1 MAYNDAI
8 MNSADKQKIA
18 ALGEQWQ
25 AAQKTGNQGGMN
37 EAHEQAELIRKK
49 YGYSGGGD
57 GSGFKIVGN
66 STVLPEAKDQSE
78 SINKIYDAQQ
88 KAKTDALKAAY
99 DQNMADYD
107 AQAAKIPQTYNE
119 ARRQVSTQ
127 ADISRANLNEQMA
140 GSGIN
145 VGAGSQLAL
154 SQQNSRNAAMGKVSS
169 AEADALSDLEAQR
182 QKVKT
187 AYQNAVAQAISE
199 NDAARAKALYAE
211 AQRVDNSIVNTAVK
225 QLSVDTTLAENERS
239 RLEQQA
245 ATLAKYGD
253 FSGYAALGYSQDQI
267 DAMQKVWGAQN
278 PKLYYERTGAYPASY
293 TASNRRTGGGGGG
306 SDDDTITPTRD
317 TATPD
322 GSSPPTT
329 TLTGAMAGAVP
340 GAATGGAQFLTR
352 SLAWDQDE
360 GTFVWNG
367 KTYSKVSDLVNA
379 WNNASLSD
387 ADEAVLRQK
396 FKAHTGVD
404 LSKYGY

>member
-1 MAYNDAI
+1 MAYNDAN
-8 MNSADKQKIA
+8 MNNADKQKIA

-25 AAQKTGNQGGMN
+25 AAQKAGNQGGMN

-49 YGYSGGGD
+49 YGYSGGAD

-127 ADISRANLNEQMA
+127 ADISRANLNEQLA

-154 SQQNSRNAAMGKVSS
+154 SQQNSRNAAMGKVST

-199 NDAARAKALYAE
+199 NDAARAKALYTE

-225 QLSVDTTLAENERS
+225 QLSVDTTLTENDRS

-278 PKLYYERTGAYPASY
+278 PKLYYERTGNYPASY
-293 TASNRRTGGGGGG
+293 TAAQSSRSRSRSGGGGGG
-306 SDDDTITPTRD
+306 SDDDPITPSGAKIKAKSAADYHESSSITNANGSGWVMVRGYGRV
-317 TATPD
+317 TP
-322 GSSPPTT
+322 SE
-329 TLTGAMAGAVP
+329 LEA
-340 GAATGGAQFLTR
+340 
-352 SLAWDQDE
+352 
-360 GTFVWNG
+360 
-367 KTYSKVSDLVNA
+367 LVNSGKVKEVD
-379 WNNASLSD
+379 NGNGTYTYRNAN
-387 ADEAVLRQK
+387 
-396 FKAHTGVD
+396 
-404 LSKYGY
+404 

>member
-8 MNSADKQKIA
+8 MNNADKQKIA

-25 AAQKTGNQGGMN
+25 AAQKAGNQGGMN

-66 STVLPEAKDQSE
+66 NTVLPEAKDQSE

-154 SQQNSRNAAMGKVSS
+154 SQQNSRNAAMGKVST

-182 QKVKT
+182 QKVKA

-199 NDAARAKALYAE
+199 NDAERAKALYTE

-253 FSGYAALGYSQDQI
+253 FSGYAALGYTQDQI
-267 DAMQKVWGAQN
+267 DAMQKVWGAKN
-278 PKLYYERTGAYPASY
+278 PKLYYERTGRYPASY
-293 TASNRRTGGGGGG
+293 TASKRKNGGGGGG
-306 SDDDTITPTRD
+306 DDAIPPARD
-317 TATPD
+317 PKTKTNAQ
-322 GSSPPTT
+322 
-329 TLTGAMAGAVP
+329 
-340 GAATGGAQFLTR
+340 AAYELTGGAADTSYLNSYTT
-352 SLAWDQDE
+352 LAKYQNQWADLE
-360 GTFVWNG
+360 MYANG
-367 KTYSKVSDLVNA
+367 GSSKAQLRKIINDWEKSGKISSTA
-379 WNNASLSD
+379 
-387 ADEAVLRQK
+387 ADEMYYSYNL
-396 FKAHTGVD
+396 G
-404 LSKYGY
+404 

>member
-18 ALGEQWQ
+18 ALGEQWV
-25 AAQKTGNQGGMN
+25 AAQKAGNQGGMN
-37 EAHEQAELIRKK
+37 EAHEQAEMIRKK

-66 STVLPEAKDQSE
+66 NTVLPAAKDQSE

-107 AQAAKIPQTYNE
+107 AQAAKIPQAYNE

-169 AEADALSDLEAQR
+169 AEADAMSALEAQR

-225 QLSVDTTLAENERS
+225 QLSVDTTLAENDRS

-253 FSGYAALGYSQDQI
+253 FSGYAELGYSQDQI

-278 PKLYYERTGAYPASY
+278 PKLYYERTGTYPASY
-293 TASNRRTGGGGGG
+293 TASSRRTGGGGGG
-306 SDDDTITPTRD
+306 GGGDDTIPPVRDPKTKEKGPADYHNNSSITNANGSGWVMVRGYGRVTPSELE
-317 TATPD
+317 A
-322 GSSPPTT
+322 
-329 TLTGAMAGAVP
+329 
-340 GAATGGAQFLTR
+340 
-352 SLAWDQDE
+352 
-360 GTFVWNG
+360 
-367 KTYSKVSDLVNA
+367 LVNSGKVKEVD
-379 WNNASLSD
+379 NGNGTYTYRNAN
-387 ADEAVLRQK
+387 
-396 FKAHTGVD
+396 
-404 LSKYGY
+404 

>member
-8 MNSADKQKIA
+8 MNNADKQKIA

-25 AAQKTGNQGGMN
+25 AAQKAGNQGGMN

-66 STVLPEAKDQSE
+66 NTVLPEAKDQSE

-88 KAKTDALKAAY
+88 KAKIDALKAAY

-127 ADISRANLNEQMA
+127 ADISRANLNEQLA

-145 VGAGSQLAL
+145 TGAGSQLAL
-154 SQQNSRNAAMGKVSS
+154 SQQNSRNAAMGKVST

-199 NDAARAKALYAE
+199 NDAARAKALYTE

-225 QLSVDTTLAENERS
+225 QLSVDTTLTENERS

-306 SDDDTITPTRD
+306 DDTITPVRD
-317 TATPD
+317 KTDSGRITHNDIDFTNA
-322 GSSPPTT
+322 S
-329 TLTGAMAGAVP
+329 AVAD
-340 GAATGGAQFLTR
+340 AATVYERVKEMISQGVPVSEVNQYIQSA
-352 SLAWDQDE
+352 SD
-360 GTFVWNG
+360 NG
-367 KTYSKVSDLVNA
+367 LISDD
-379 WNNASLSD
+379 S
-387 ADEAVLRQK
+387 RRRM
-396 FKAHTGVD
+396 
-404 LSKYGY
+404 KYMNSSR

>member
-8 MNSADKQKIA
+8 MNNADKQKIA

-25 AAQKTGNQGGMN
+25 AAQKAGTQGGMN

-66 STVLPEAKDQSE
+66 NTVLPEAKDQSE
-78 SINKIYDAQQ
+78 NINKIYDAQQ

-154 SQQNSRNAAMGKVSS
+154 SQQNSRNAAMGKVST

-182 QKVKT
+182 QKVKA

-199 NDAARAKALYAE
+199 NDAARAKALYTE

-245 ATLAKYGD
+245 ATLAKFGD

-278 PKLYYERTGAYPASY
+278 PKLYYERTGKYPASY
-293 TASNRRTGGGGGG
+293 TASNSRTGGGGGG
-306 SDDDTITPTRD
+306 GGGGDETIPPVKNPTRND
-317 TATPD
+317 ANDLSSIHENSHITNVNGSGWTLVRGYGRVTP
-322 GSSPPTT
+322 SE
-329 TLTGAMAGAVP
+329 LEA
-340 GAATGGAQFLTR
+340 
-352 SLAWDQDE
+352 
-360 GTFVWNG
+360 
-367 KTYSKVSDLVNA
+367 LVNA
-379 WNNASLSD
+379 GKVK
-387 ADEAVLRQK
+387 E
-396 FKAHTGVD
+396 VD
-404 LSKYGY
+404 NGDGTYTYRTVGYGKVS

>member
-8 MNSADKQKIA
+8 MNNADKQKIA

-25 AAQKTGNQGGMN
+25 AAQKAGNQGGMN
-37 EAHEQAELIRKK
+37 EAHEQAEMIRKK

-66 STVLPEAKDQSE
+66 NTVLPEAKDQSE

-154 SQQNSRNAAMGKVSS
+154 SQQNSRNAAMGKVST

-182 QKVKT
+182 QKVKA

-199 NDAARAKALYAE
+199 NDAARAKALYTE

-278 PKLYYERTGAYPASY
+278 PKLYYERTGRYPASY
-293 TASNRRTGGGGGG
+293 TASNRRTGGGGSGG
-306 SDDDTITPTRD
+306 GGDDAITPVRD
-317 TATPD
+317 KTNAQ
-322 GSSPPTT
+322 
-329 TLTGAMAGAVP
+329 
-340 GAATGGAQFLTR
+340 AAYELTGGAADTSYLNSYTT
-352 SLAWDQDE
+352 LAKYQNQWADLDMYA
-360 GTFVWNG
+360 NG
-367 KTYSKVSDLVNA
+367 GSSKAQLRKIINDWEKSGKISSTA
-379 WNNASLSD
+379 
-387 ADEAVLRQK
+387 ADEMYYSYNL
-396 FKAHTGVD
+396 G
-404 LSKYGY
+404 

>member
-8 MNSADKQKIA
+8 MNNADKQKIA

-25 AAQKTGNQGGMN
+25 AAQKAGNQGGMN

-66 STVLPEAKDQSE
+66 NTVLPEAKDQSE
-78 SINKIYDAQQ
+78 NINKIYDAQQ

-127 ADISRANLNEQMA
+127 ADNSRANLNEQMA

-154 SQQNSRNAAMGKVSS
+154 SQQNSRNAAMGKVST

-182 QKVKT
+182 QKVKA

-199 NDAARAKALYAE
+199 NDAARAKALYTE
-211 AQRVDNSIVNTAVK
+211 AQRVDNSIVSTAVK

-278 PKLYYERTGAYPASY
+278 PKLYYERTGKYPASY
-293 TASNRRTGGGGGG
+293 TASNRRSGGGGGG
-306 SDDDTITPTRD
+306 GGGGGDDTITPVRNKTDSGRITHND
-317 TATPD
+317 IDFTNA
-322 GSSPPTT
+322 S
-329 TLTGAMAGAVP
+329 AVAD
-340 GAATGGAQFLTR
+340 AAT
-352 SLAWDQDE
+352 
-360 GTFVWNG
+360 
-367 KTYSKVSDLVNA
+367 VSDRVKEMISQGVPVSEVNQYIQSA
-379 WNNASLSD
+379 SDNGLISDDSRRRLKYMNNS
-387 ADEAVLRQK
+387 R
-396 FKAHTGVD
+396 
-404 LSKYGY
+404 

>member
-1 MAYNDAI
+1 MAYNDAG
-8 MNSADKQKIA
+8 MNNADKQKIA

-25 AAQKTGNQGGMN
+25 AAQKAGNQGGMN

-66 STVLPEAKDQSE
+66 NTVLPEAKDQSE
-78 SINKIYDAQQ
+78 NINKIYDAQQ

-154 SQQNSRNAAMGKVSS
+154 SQQNSRNAAMGKVST

-182 QKVKT
+182 QKVKA

-199 NDAARAKALYAE
+199 NDAERAKALYTE

-278 PKLYYERTGAYPASY
+278 PKLYYERTGRYPASY
-293 TASNRRTGGGGGG
+293 TASNSRTGGGGGSRG
-306 SDDDTITPTRD
+306 GGDDTITPVRNRTDSGRITHND
-317 TATPD
+317 IDFTNA
-322 GSSPPTT
+322 S
-329 TLTGAMAGAVP
+329 AVAD
-340 GAATGGAQFLTR
+340 AAT
-352 SLAWDQDE
+352 
-360 GTFVWNG
+360 
-367 KTYSKVSDLVNA
+367 VSDRVKEMISQGVPVSEVNQYIQSA
-379 WNNASLSD
+379 SDNGLISDDSRRRLKYMNNS
-387 ADEAVLRQK
+387 R
-396 FKAHTGVD
+396 
-404 LSKYGY
+404 

>member
-8 MNSADKQKIA
+8 MNNADKQKIA

-25 AAQKTGNQGGMN
+25 AAQKAGNQGGMN

-66 STVLPEAKDQSE
+66 NTVLPEAKDQSE

-154 SQQNSRNAAMGKVSS
+154 SQQNSRNAAMGKVST

-182 QKVKT
+182 QKVKA

-199 NDAARAKALYAE
+199 NDAARAKALYTE

-253 FSGYAALGYSQDQI
+253 FSGYAALGYTQDQI

-278 PKLYYERTGAYPASY
+278 PKLYYERTGTYPASY
-293 TASNRRTGGGGGG
+293 TASNSRTRGGGGGG
-306 SDDDTITPTRD
+306 GGGGGDDTITPVRD
-317 TATPD
+317 KTDSGRITHNDIDFTNA
-322 GSSPPTT
+322 S
-329 TLTGAMAGAVP
+329 AVAD
-340 GAATGGAQFLTR
+340 AAT
-352 SLAWDQDE
+352 
-360 GTFVWNG
+360 
-367 KTYSKVSDLVNA
+367 VSDRVKEMISQGVPVSEVNQYIQSA
-379 WNNASLSD
+379 SDNGLISDDSRRRLKYMNNS
-387 ADEAVLRQK
+387 R
-396 FKAHTGVD
+396 
-404 LSKYGY
+404 

>member
-25 AAQKTGNQGGMN
+25 AAQKAGNQGGMN

-57 GSGFKIVGN
+57 GSGYKIVGN
-66 STVLPEAKDQSE
+66 NTVLPEAKDQSE
-78 SINKIYDAQQ
+78 NINKIYDAQQ

-154 SQQNSRNAAMGKVSS
+154 SQQNSRNAAMGKVST

-182 QKVKT
+182 QKVKA

-199 NDAARAKALYAE
+199 NDAARAKALYTE

-278 PKLYYERTGAYPASY
+278 PKLYYERTGTYPASY
-293 TASNRRTGGGGGG
+293 TASNRRTGGGGSGG
-306 SDDDTITPTRD
+306 GGGDDTITPVRNRTDSGRITHND
-317 TATPD
+317 IDFTNA
-322 GSSPPTT
+322 S
-329 TLTGAMAGAVP
+329 AVAD
-340 GAATGGAQFLTR
+340 AAT
-352 SLAWDQDE
+352 
-360 GTFVWNG
+360 
-367 KTYSKVSDLVNA
+367 VSDRVKEMISQGVPVSEVNQYIQSA
-379 WNNASLSD
+379 SDNGLISDDSRRRLKYMNNS
-387 ADEAVLRQK
+387 R
-396 FKAHTGVD
+396 
-404 LSKYGY
+404 

>member
-8 MNSADKQKIA
+8 MNSADKQKIV

-25 AAQKTGNQGGMN
+25 AAQKAGNQGGMN

-78 SINKIYDAQQ
+78 NINKIYDAQQ
-88 KAKTDALKAAY
+88 KVKTDALKAAY

-145 VGAGSQLAL
+145 TGAGSQLAL

-169 AEADALSDLEAQR
+169 AEADALSALEAQR
-182 QKVKT
+182 AKVKT

-199 NDAARAKALYAE
+199 NDAARAKALYTE

-225 QLSVDTTLAENERS
+225 QLSVDTTLAENDRS

-278 PKLYYERTGAYPASY
+278 PKLYYERTGTYPASY
-293 TASNRRTGGGGGG
+293 TASNSRKGGDGGDGG
-306 SDDDTITPTRD
+306 DDDDTI
-317 TATPD
+317 
-322 GSSPPTT
+322 PPKKRHLIHNDVNYHNDIDFTDPN
-329 TLTGAMAGAVP
+329 AVAD
-340 GAATGGAQFLTR
+340 AATVYERVKQMISQGTPV
-352 SLAWDQDE
+352 SEVDQYIQSASD
-360 GTFVWNG
+360 NG
-367 KTYSKVSDLVNA
+367 LIGDDSRIRMKSMNHSRK
-379 WNNASLSD
+379 
-387 ADEAVLRQK
+387 
-396 FKAHTGVD
+396 
-404 LSKYGY
+404 

>member
-8 MNSADKQKIA
+8 MNNADKQKIA

-25 AAQKTGNQGGMN
+25 AAQKAGNQGGMN

-66 STVLPEAKDQSE
+66 NTVLPEAKDQSE
-78 SINKIYDAQQ
+78 NINKIYDAQQ

-154 SQQNSRNAAMGKVSS
+154 SQQNSRNAAIGKVST

-182 QKVKT
+182 QKVKA

-199 NDAARAKALYAE
+199 NDAARAKALYTE

-278 PKLYYERTGAYPASY
+278 PKLYYERTGKYPASY
-293 TASNRRTGGGGGG
+293 TASNRRNGGGGGG
-306 SDDDTITPTRD
+306 GGGGDDTITPVRD
-317 TATPD
+317 PKTKTNAQ
-322 GSSPPTT
+322 
-329 TLTGAMAGAVP
+329 
-340 GAATGGAQFLTR
+340 AAYELTGGAADTSYLNSYTT
-352 SLAWDQDE
+352 LAKYQNQWADLDMYA
-360 GTFVWNG
+360 NG
-367 KTYSKVSDLVNA
+367 GSSKEQLRKIINGWEKSGKISSTA
-379 WNNASLSD
+379 
-387 ADEAVLRQK
+387 ADEMYYSYNL
-396 FKAHTGVD
+396 G
-404 LSKYGY
+404 

>member
-1 MAYNDAI
+1 MAFNDAI
-8 MNSADKQKIA
+8 VNSADKQKIA

-25 AAQKTGNQGGMN
+25 AAQKAGNQGGMN

-66 STVLPEAKDQSE
+66 NTVLPEAKDQSE

-169 AEADALSDLEAQR
+169 AEADALSALEAQR

-199 NDAARAKALYAE
+199 NDAARAKALYTE

-225 QLSVDTTLAENERS
+225 QLSVDTTLVENERS

-293 TASNRRTGGGGGG
+293 TA
-306 SDDDTITPTRD
+306 
-317 TATPD
+317 TPD

-352 SLAWDQDE
+352 SLTWDQDE

-396 FKAHTGVD
+396 FKAQTGVD

>member
-1 MAYNDAI
+1 MAYNDEI

-25 AAQKTGNQGGMN
+25 AAQKAGNQGGMN

-66 STVLPEAKDQSE
+66 NTVLPEAKDQSE

-145 VGAGSQLAL
+145 TGAGSQLAL
-154 SQQNSRNAAMGKVSS
+154 SQQNSRNAAMGKVST

-182 QKVKT
+182 QKVKA

-199 NDAARAKALYAE
+199 NDAARAKALYTE

-278 PKLYYERTGAYPASY
+278 PKLYYERTGNYPASY
-293 TASNRRTGGGGGG
+293 TAAQSSRSRGGGGGG
-306 SDDDTITPTRD
+306 GGDDNTIPPARDKTDSGRVTHNDIDFTDTNAVANAATVYERVKQMISQGVPVSEVNQYIQSASDNGLISDDSRRR
-317 TATPD
+317 
-322 GSSPPTT
+322 
-329 TLTGAMAGAVP
+329 M
-340 GAATGGAQFLTR
+340 
-352 SLAWDQDE
+352 
-360 GTFVWNG
+360 
-367 KTYSKVSDLVNA
+367 KYM
-379 WNNASLSD
+379 NNS
-387 ADEAVLRQK
+387 R
-396 FKAHTGVD
+396 
-404 LSKYGY
+404 

>member
-8 MNSADKQKIA
+8 MNNADKQKIA

-25 AAQKTGNQGGMN
+25 AAQKAGNQGGMN

-66 STVLPEAKDQSE
+66 NTVLPEAKDQSE

-107 AQAAKIPQTYNE
+107 AHAAKIPQTYNE

-154 SQQNSRNAAMGKVSS
+154 SQQNSRNAAMGKVST

-182 QKVKT
+182 QKVKA

-199 NDAARAKALYAE
+199 NDEERAKALYTE

-278 PKLYYERTGAYPASY
+278 PKLYYERTGRYPASY
-293 TASNRRTGGGGGG
+293 TASNRRPGGGGGG
-306 SDDDTITPTRD
+306 GGGDDTITPVRD
-317 TATPD
+317 KTDSGRITHNDIDFTNA
-322 GSSPPTT
+322 S
-329 TLTGAMAGAVP
+329 AVAD
-340 GAATGGAQFLTR
+340 AAT
-352 SLAWDQDE
+352 
-360 GTFVWNG
+360 
-367 KTYSKVSDLVNA
+367 VSDRVKEMISQGVPVSEVNKYIQSA
-379 WNNASLSD
+379 SDNGLISDDSRRRLKYMNNS
-387 ADEAVLRQK
+387 R
-396 FKAHTGVD
+396 
-404 LSKYGY
+404 

>member
-25 AAQKTGNQGGMN
+25 AAQKAGNQGGMN

-66 STVLPEAKDQSE
+66 NTVLPEAKDQSE

-154 SQQNSRNAAMGKVSS
+154 SQQNSRNAAMGKVST

-225 QLSVDTTLAENERS
+225 QLSVDTTLAENERG

-278 PKLYYERTGAYPASY
+278 PKLYYERTGTYPASY
-293 TASNRRTGGGGGG
+293 TQKGGGGGG
-306 SDDDTITPTRD
+306 GGGNDDTI
-317 TATPD
+317 
-322 GSSPPTT
+322 PPRRKHLIHDNVNYHQDIDFTDPN
-329 TLTGAMAGAVP
+329 AVAD
-340 GAATGGAQFLTR
+340 AATVYERVKEMISQGTPV
-352 SLAWDQDE
+352 SEVDQYIQSASD
-360 GTFVWNG
+360 NG
-367 KTYSKVSDLVNA
+367 LIGDDSRIRMKSMNHSRK
-379 WNNASLSD
+379 
-387 ADEAVLRQK
+387 
-396 FKAHTGVD
+396 
-404 LSKYGY
+404 

>member
-1 MAYNDAI
+1 MAYNDAG
-8 MNSADKQKIA
+8 MNNADKQKIA

-25 AAQKTGNQGGMN
+25 AAQKAGNQGGMN

-66 STVLPEAKDQSE
+66 NTVLPEAKDQSE

-154 SQQNSRNAAMGKVSS
+154 SQQNSRNAAMGKVST

-182 QKVKT
+182 QKVKA

-199 NDAARAKALYAE
+199 NDAARAKALYTE

-278 PKLYYERTGAYPASY
+278 PKLYYERTGRYPASY
-293 TASNRRTGGGGGG
+293 TASKRKKGGGGGG
-306 SDDDTITPTRD
+306 GDDAITPVDNPTSSSRITHNDIDFTNASAVADAATVSDRVKEMISQGVPVSEVNQYIQSASDNGLISDDSRRR
-317 TATPD
+317 
-322 GSSPPTT
+322 
-329 TLTGAMAGAVP
+329 LKYM
-340 GAATGGAQFLTR
+340 
-352 SLAWDQDE
+352 
-360 GTFVWNG
+360 
-367 KTYSKVSDLVNA
+367 
-379 WNNASLSD
+379 NNS
-387 ADEAVLRQK
+387 R
-396 FKAHTGVD
+396 
-404 LSKYGY
+404 

>member
-8 MNSADKQKIA
+8 MNNADKQKIA

-25 AAQKTGNQGGMN
+25 AAQKAGNQGGMN

-66 STVLPEAKDQSE
+66 NTVLPEAKDQSE
-78 SINKIYDAQQ
+78 NINKIYDAQQ

-154 SQQNSRNAAMGKVSS
+154 SQQNSRNAAMGKVST
-169 AEADALSDLEAQR
+169 AEADALSDLDAQR
-182 QKVKT
+182 QKVKA

-199 NDAARAKALYAE
+199 NDAARAKALYTE

-253 FSGYAALGYSQDQI
+253 FSGYAALGYSQNQI
-267 DAMQKVWGAQN
+267 DSMQKVWGAQN
-278 PKLYYERTGAYPASY
+278 PKLYYERTGKYPASY
-293 TASNRRTGGGGGG
+293 TASNSRTRGGGGGG
-306 SDDDTITPTRD
+306 GGDDTITPVRNKTDSGRITHND
-317 TATPD
+317 IDFTNA
-322 GSSPPTT
+322 S
-329 TLTGAMAGAVP
+329 AVAD
-340 GAATGGAQFLTR
+340 AAT
-352 SLAWDQDE
+352 
-360 GTFVWNG
+360 
-367 KTYSKVSDLVNA
+367 VSDRVKEMISQGVSVSEVNQYIQSA
-379 WNNASLSD
+379 SDNGLISDDSRRRLKYMNNS
-387 ADEAVLRQK
+387 R
-396 FKAHTGVD
+396 
-404 LSKYGY
+404 

>member
-1 MAYNDAI
+1 MAYNDAG
-8 MNSADKQKIA
+8 MNKADKQKIA

-25 AAQKTGNQGGMN
+25 AAQKAGNQGGMN

-66 STVLPEAKDQSE
+66 NTVLPEAKDQSE

-199 NDAARAKALYAE
+199 NDAARAKALYTE

-278 PKLYYERTGAYPASY
+278 PKLYYERTGRYPASY
-293 TASNRRTGGGGGG
+293 TASNRRSPGVDGG
-306 SDDDTITPTRD
+306 DDTITPVENPTRND
-317 TATPD
+317 AKDLSSIHENSHITNVNGSGWTLVRGYGRVTP
-322 GSSPPTT
+322 SE
-329 TLTGAMAGAVP
+329 LEA
-340 GAATGGAQFLTR
+340 
-352 SLAWDQDE
+352 
-360 GTFVWNG
+360 
-367 KTYSKVSDLVNA
+367 LVNA
-379 WNNASLSD
+379 GKVK
-387 ADEAVLRQK
+387 E
-396 FKAHTGVD
+396 VD
-404 LSKYGY
+404 NGDGTYTYRTVGYGKVS

>member
-25 AAQKTGNQGGMN
+25 AAQKAGNQGGMN

-57 GSGFKIVGN
+57 GSGFKIVWN
-66 STVLPEAKDQSE
+66 NTVLPEAKDQSE

-88 KAKTDALKAAY
+88 KVKTDALKAAY

-154 SQQNSRNAAMGKVSS
+154 SQQNSRNAAMGKVST

-182 QKVKT
+182 QKVKA

-199 NDAARAKALYAE
+199 NDAARAKALYTE

-278 PKLYYERTGAYPASY
+278 PKLYYERTGNYPASY
-293 TASNRRTGGGGGG
+293 TAAQSSRSRSRSGGGGGG
-306 SDDDTITPTRD
+306 SDDDTITPVRNKTDSGRITHND
-317 TATPD
+317 IDFTDAN
-322 GSSPPTT
+322 
-329 TLTGAMAGAVP
+329 AVAD
-340 GAATGGAQFLTR
+340 AATVYERVKEMISQGVPVSQVNQYIQSA
-352 SLAWDQDE
+352 SD
-360 GTFVWNG
+360 NG
-367 KTYSKVSDLVNA
+367 LISDDSRIRMKYM
-379 WNNASLSD
+379 NNSRND
-387 ADEAVLRQK
+387 R
-396 FKAHTGVD
+396 KARRP
-404 LSKYGY
+404 

>member
-8 MNSADKQKIA
+8 MNNADKQKIA

-25 AAQKTGNQGGMN
+25 AAQKAGNQGGMN

-66 STVLPEAKDQSE
+66 NTVLPEAKDQSE

-99 DQNMADYD
+99 DQNMLDYD

-154 SQQNSRNAAMGKVSS
+154 SQQNSRNAAMGKVST

-199 NDAARAKALYAE
+199 NDAARAKALYTE

-293 TASNRRTGGGGGG
+293 TASNSRTGGGGGG
-306 SDDDTITPTRD
+306 GGGDDDTI
-317 TATPD
+317 
-322 GSSPPTT
+322 PPKRKHLIHNDVNYHNDIDFTDPN
-329 TLTGAMAGAVP
+329 AVAD
-340 GAATGGAQFLTR
+340 AATVYERVKEMISQGTPV
-352 SLAWDQDE
+352 SEVDQYIQSASD
-360 GTFVWNG
+360 NG
-367 KTYSKVSDLVNA
+367 LIGDDSRIRMKSMNHSRK
-379 WNNASLSD
+379 
-387 ADEAVLRQK
+387 
-396 FKAHTGVD
+396 
-404 LSKYGY
+404 

>member
-25 AAQKTGNQGGMN
+25 AAQKAGNQGGMN

-78 SINKIYDAQQ
+78 NINKIYDAQQ
-88 KAKTDALKAAY
+88 KVKTDALKAAY

-145 VGAGSQLAL
+145 TGAGSQLAL

-169 AEADALSDLEAQR
+169 AEADALSALEAQR
-182 QKVKT
+182 AKVKT

-199 NDAARAKALYAE
+199 NDAARAKALYTE

-225 QLSVDTTLAENERS
+225 QLSVDTTLAENDRS

-278 PKLYYERTGAYPASY
+278 PKLYYERTGTYPASY
-293 TASNRRTGGGGGG
+293 TASNSRKGGDGGDGG
-306 SDDDTITPTRD
+306 DDDDTI
-317 TATPD
+317 
-322 GSSPPTT
+322 PPKKRHLIHNDVNYHNDIDFTDPN
-329 TLTGAMAGAVP
+329 AVAD
-340 GAATGGAQFLTR
+340 AATVYERVKQMISQGTPV
-352 SLAWDQDE
+352 SEVDQYIQSASD
-360 GTFVWNG
+360 NG
-367 KTYSKVSDLVNA
+367 LIGDDSRIRMKSMNHSRK
-379 WNNASLSD
+379 
-387 ADEAVLRQK
+387 
-396 FKAHTGVD
+396 
-404 LSKYGY
+404 

>member
-8 MNSADKQKIA
+8 INSADKQKIA
-18 ALGEQWQ
+18 ALSEQWKAAHQ
-25 AAQKTGNQGGMN
+25 AGNQGGMN

-49 YGYSGGGD
+49 YGYSGGAD

-66 STVLPEAKDQSE
+66 NTVLPEAKDQSE
-78 SINKIYDAQQ
+78 SINKIYDAQK

-199 NDAARAKALYAE
+199 NDAARAKALYTE

-225 QLSVDTTLAENERS
+225 QLSVDTTLAENDRS

-306 SDDDTITPTRD
+306 SRGSDDDTITPVRNKTDSGRITHND
-317 TATPD
+317 IDFTDAN
-322 GSSPPTT
+322 
-329 TLTGAMAGAVP
+329 AVAD
-340 GAATGGAQFLTR
+340 AATVYERVKQMISQGVPVSQVNQYIQSA
-352 SLAWDQDE
+352 SD
-360 GTFVWNG
+360 NG
-367 KTYSKVSDLVNA
+367 LISDDSRRRMKYM
-379 WNNASLSD
+379 NNS
-387 ADEAVLRQK
+387 R
-396 FKAHTGVD
+396 
-404 LSKYGY
+404 

>member
-8 MNSADKQKIA
+8 MNNADKQKIA

-25 AAQKTGNQGGMN
+25 AAQKAGNQGGMN

-66 STVLPEAKDQSE
+66 NTVLPEAKDQSE

-154 SQQNSRNAAMGKVSS
+154 SQQNSRNAAMGKVST

-182 QKVKT
+182 QKVKA

-199 NDAARAKALYAE
+199 NDAERAKALYTE

-278 PKLYYERTGAYPASY
+278 PKLYYERTGRYPASY
-293 TASNRRTGGGGGG
+293 TASNSRTRGGGGGG
-306 SDDDTITPTRD
+306 DTITP
-317 TATPD
+317 
-322 GSSPPTT
+322 
-329 TLTGAMAGAVP
+329 VENP
-340 GAATGGAQFLTR
+340 GKTNAQAAYELTGGAADTSYLNSYTT
-352 SLAWDQDE
+352 LAKYQNQWADLDMYA
-360 GTFVWNG
+360 NG
-367 KTYSKVSDLVNA
+367 GSSKEQLRKIINDWEKSGKISSTA
-379 WNNASLSD
+379 
-387 ADEAVLRQK
+387 ADEMYYSYNL
-396 FKAHTGVD
+396 G
-404 LSKYGY
+404 

>member
-8 MNSADKQKIA
+8 MNNADKQKIA

-25 AAQKTGNQGGMN
+25 AAQKAGNQGGMN
-37 EAHEQAELIRKK
+37 EAHEQAEMIRKK

-66 STVLPEAKDQSE
+66 NTVLPEAKDQSE
-78 SINKIYDAQQ
+78 NINKIYDAQQ

-199 NDAARAKALYAE
+199 NDAARAKALYTE

-278 PKLYYERTGAYPASY
+278 PKLYYERTGRYPASY

-306 SDDDTITPTRD
+306 GGGGDDTITPVRD
-317 TATPD
+317 PKTKTNAQ
-322 GSSPPTT
+322 
-329 TLTGAMAGAVP
+329 
-340 GAATGGAQFLTR
+340 AAYELTGGAADTSYLNSYTT
-352 SLAWDQDE
+352 LAQYQNQWADLDMYA
-360 GTFVWNG
+360 NG
-367 KTYSKVSDLVNA
+367 GSSKEQLRKIINGWEKSGKISSTA
-379 WNNASLSD
+379 
-387 ADEAVLRQK
+387 ADEMYYSYNL
-396 FKAHTGVD
+396 G
-404 LSKYGY
+404 

>member
-8 MNSADKQKIA
+8 INSADKQKIA
-18 ALGEQWQ
+18 ALSEQWKAAHQ
-25 AAQKTGNQGGMN
+25 AGNQGGMN

-49 YGYSGGGD
+49 YGYSGGAD

-66 STVLPEAKDQSE
+66 NTVLPEAKDQSE

-127 ADISRANLNEQMA
+127 ADISRANLNEQSA

-169 AEADALSDLEAQR
+169 AEADAMSALEAQR
-182 QKVKT
+182 QKVKA

-199 NDAARAKALYAE
+199 NDAARAKALYTE

-278 PKLYYERTGAYPASY
+278 PKLYYERTGTYPASY
-293 TASNRRTGGGGGG
+293 TASNRRTGGGGGT
-306 SDDDTITPTRD
+306 DNDTITPVRD
-317 TATPD
+317 KTDSGRVTHND
-322 GSSPPTT
+322 IDFTDT
-329 TLTGAMAGAVP
+329 NAVAD
-340 GAATGGAQFLTR
+340 AATVYERVKEMISQGVPVSEVNQYIQSA
-352 SLAWDQDE
+352 SD
-360 GTFVWNG
+360 NG
-367 KTYSKVSDLVNA
+367 LISDDSRRRMKYMNYSRK
-379 WNNASLSD
+379 
-387 ADEAVLRQK
+387 
-396 FKAHTGVD
+396 
-404 LSKYGY
+404 

>member
-8 MNSADKQKIA
+8 MNNADKQKIA

-25 AAQKTGNQGGMN
+25 AAQKAGNQGGMN

-66 STVLPEAKDQSE
+66 NTVLPEAKDQSE

-199 NDAARAKALYAE
+199 NDAARAKALYTE

-278 PKLYYERTGAYPASY
+278 PKLYYERTGRYPSSY

-306 SDDDTITPTRD
+306 GGGGGDDTITPVRD
-317 TATPD
+317 KTDSGRITHNDIDFTNA
-322 GSSPPTT
+322 S
-329 TLTGAMAGAVP
+329 AVAD
-340 GAATGGAQFLTR
+340 AAT
-352 SLAWDQDE
+352 
-360 GTFVWNG
+360 
-367 KTYSKVSDLVNA
+367 VSDRVKEMISQGVPVSEVNQYIQSA
-379 WNNASLSD
+379 SDNGLISDDSRRRLKYMNNS
-387 ADEAVLRQK
+387 R
-396 FKAHTGVD
+396 
-404 LSKYGY
+404 

>member
-8 MNSADKQKIA
+8 INSADKQKIA
-18 ALGEQWQ
+18 ALSEQWKAAHQ
-25 AAQKTGNQGGMN
+25 AGNQGGMN

-49 YGYSGGGD
+49 YGYSGGAD

-66 STVLPEAKDQSE
+66 NTVLPEAKDQSE
-78 SINKIYDAQQ
+78 NINKIYDAQQ
-88 KAKTDALKAAY
+88 KVKTDALKAAY

-199 NDAARAKALYAE
+199 NDAARAKALYTE

-225 QLSVDTTLAENERS
+225 QLSVDTTLAENDRS

-306 SDDDTITPTRD
+306 SRGSDDDTITPVRNKTDSGRITHND
-317 TATPD
+317 IDFTDAN
-322 GSSPPTT
+322 
-329 TLTGAMAGAVP
+329 AVAD
-340 GAATGGAQFLTR
+340 AATVYERVKQMISQGVPVSQVNQYIQSA
-352 SLAWDQDE
+352 SD
-360 GTFVWNG
+360 NG
-367 KTYSKVSDLVNA
+367 LISDDSRRRMKYM
-379 WNNASLSD
+379 NNS
-387 ADEAVLRQK
+387 R
-396 FKAHTGVD
+396 
-404 LSKYGY
+404 

>member
-8 MNSADKQKIA
+8 MNNADKQKIA

-25 AAQKTGNQGGMN
+25 AAQKAGNQGGMN

-66 STVLPEAKDQSE
+66 NTVLPEAKDQSE

-154 SQQNSRNAAMGKVSS
+154 SQQNSRNAAMGKVST

-182 QKVKT
+182 QKVKA

-199 NDAARAKALYAE
+199 NDAARAKALYTE

-245 ATLAKYGD
+245 ATLAKFGD
-253 FSGYAALGYSQDQI
+253 FSGYAALGYTQDQI
-267 DAMQKVWGAQN
+267 DAMHKVWGAQN
-278 PKLYYERTGAYPASY
+278 PKLYYERTGTYPASY
-293 TASNRRTGGGGGG
+293 TASNGRSGGGGGG
-306 SDDDTITPTRD
+306 GGGGDDTITPVENPTRND
-317 TATPD
+317 AKDLSSIHENSHITNVNGPGWTLVRGYGRVTP
-322 GSSPPTT
+322 SE
-329 TLTGAMAGAVP
+329 LEA
-340 GAATGGAQFLTR
+340 
-352 SLAWDQDE
+352 
-360 GTFVWNG
+360 
-367 KTYSKVSDLVNA
+367 LVNA
-379 WNNASLSD
+379 GKVK
-387 ADEAVLRQK
+387 E
-396 FKAHTGVD
+396 VD
-404 LSKYGY
+404 NGDGTYTYRTVGYGKVS

>member
-18 ALGEQWQ
+18 ALGEQWK
-25 AAQKTGNQGGMN
+25 AAQQAGNQGGMN

-66 STVLPEAKDQSE
+66 NTVLPEAKDQSE
-78 SINKIYDAQQ
+78 SINKIYDAQR

-154 SQQNSRNAAMGKVSS
+154 SQQNSRNAAMGKVST

-182 QKVKT
+182 QKVKA

-199 NDAARAKALYAE
+199 NDAARAKALYTE

-225 QLSVDTTLAENERS
+225 QLSVDTTLSENERS

-293 TASNRRTGGGGGG
+293 TASNGRKGGGGGG
-306 SDDDTITPTRD
+306 GGGGDDDTI
-317 TATPD
+317 
-322 GSSPPTT
+322 PPKRKHLIHNDVNYHNDIDFTNPN
-329 TLTGAMAGAVP
+329 AVAD
-340 GAATGGAQFLTR
+340 AATVYDRVKEMISQGTPV
-352 SLAWDQDE
+352 SEVDQYIQSASD
-360 GTFVWNG
+360 NG
-367 KTYSKVSDLVNA
+367 LIGDDSRIRMKSMNHSRK
-379 WNNASLSD
+379 
-387 ADEAVLRQK
+387 
-396 FKAHTGVD
+396 
-404 LSKYGY
+404 

>member
-8 MNSADKQKIA
+8 INNADKQKIA

-25 AAQKTGNQGGMN
+25 AAQKAGNQGGMN

-49 YGYSGGGD
+49 YGYSGGAD

-66 STVLPEAKDQSE
+66 NTVLPEAKDQSE

-199 NDAARAKALYAE
+199 NDAARAKALYTE

-225 QLSVDTTLAENERS
+225 QLSVDTTLAENDRS

-278 PKLYYERTGAYPASY
+278 PKLYYERTGTYPASY
-293 TASNRRTGGGGGG
+293 TAAQSGRSRGGGGGG
-306 SDDDTITPTRD
+306 GGDDNTIPPQKRHLIHNNVNYHQDIDFTDPNAVANSEAVYERVKEMISQGVPVSEVNQYIQSASDNGLISDDSRIRMK
-317 TATPD
+317 
-322 GSSPPTT
+322 G
-329 TLTGAMAGAVP
+329 M
-340 GAATGGAQFLTR
+340 
-352 SLAWDQDE
+352 
-360 GTFVWNG
+360 N
-367 KTYSKVSDLVNA
+367 YSRK
-379 WNNASLSD
+379 
-387 ADEAVLRQK
+387 
-396 FKAHTGVD
+396 
-404 LSKYGY
+404 

>member
-8 MNSADKQKIA
+8 MNNADKQKIA

-25 AAQKTGNQGGMN
+25 AAQKAGNQGGMN

-66 STVLPEAKDQSE
+66 NTVLPEAKDQSE
-78 SINKIYDAQQ
+78 NINKIYDAQQ

-107 AQAAKIPQTYNE
+107 AQAAKIPQTYND

-140 GSGIN
+140 SSGIN

-154 SQQNSRNAAMGKVSS
+154 SQQNSRNAAMGKVST

-182 QKVKT
+182 QKVKA

-199 NDAARAKALYAE
+199 NDAERAKALYTE

-278 PKLYYERTGAYPASY
+278 PKLYYERTGKYPASY
-293 TASNRRTGGGGGG
+293 TASNSRTRGGGGGG
-306 SDDDTITPTRD
+306 GGDDTITPVRD
-317 TATPD
+317 PKTKTNAQ
-322 GSSPPTT
+322 
-329 TLTGAMAGAVP
+329 
-340 GAATGGAQFLTR
+340 AAYELTGGAVDTSYLNSYTT
-352 SLAWDQDE
+352 LAKYQNQWADLDMYA
-360 GTFVWNG
+360 NG
-367 KTYSKVSDLVNA
+367 GSSKAQLRKIINDWEKSGKISSTA
-379 WNNASLSD
+379 
-387 ADEAVLRQK
+387 ADEMYYSYNL
-396 FKAHTGVD
+396 G
-404 LSKYGY
+404 

>member
-1 MAYNDAI
+1 MAYNDAG
-8 MNSADKQKIA
+8 MNNADKQKIA

-25 AAQKTGNQGGMN
+25 AAQKAGNQGGMN

-66 STVLPEAKDQSE
+66 NTVLPEAKDQSE

-99 DQNMADYD
+99 DQNMLDYD

-154 SQQNSRNAAMGKVSS
+154 SQQNSRNAAMGKVST

-182 QKVKT
+182 QKVKA

-199 NDAARAKALYAE
+199 NDAARAKALYTE

-245 ATLAKYGD
+245 ATLAKFGD
-253 FSGYAALGYSQDQI
+253 FSGYAALGYTQDQI

-278 PKLYYERTGAYPASY
+278 PKLYYERTGTYPASY

-306 SDDDTITPTRD
+306 GSGGDDTITP
-317 TATPD
+317 
-322 GSSPPTT
+322 
-329 TLTGAMAGAVP
+329 VENP
-340 GAATGGAQFLTR
+340 GKTNAQAAYELTGGATDTSYLNSYTT
-352 SLAWDQDE
+352 LAKYQNQWADLDMYA
-360 GTFVWNG
+360 NG
-367 KTYSKVSDLVNA
+367 GSSKEKLRKIINDWEKSGKISSTA
-379 WNNASLSD
+379 
-387 ADEAVLRQK
+387 ADEMYYSYNL
-396 FKAHTGVD
+396 G
-404 LSKYGY
+404 

>member
-1 MAYNDAI
+1 MAYNDAG
-8 MNSADKQKIA
+8 MNNADKQKIA

-25 AAQKTGNQGGMN
+25 AAQKAGNQGGMN

-66 STVLPEAKDQSE
+66 NTVLPEAKDQSE

-199 NDAARAKALYAE
+199 NDAARAKALYTE

-278 PKLYYERTGAYPASY
+278 PKLYYERTGKYPASY
-293 TASNRRTGGGGGG
+293 TASNRRSGGGGGG
-306 SDDDTITPTRD
+306 GGGGGDDTITPVRNKTDSGRITHND
-317 TATPD
+317 IDFTNA
-322 GSSPPTT
+322 S
-329 TLTGAMAGAVP
+329 AVAD
-340 GAATGGAQFLTR
+340 AAT
-352 SLAWDQDE
+352 
-360 GTFVWNG
+360 
-367 KTYSKVSDLVNA
+367 VSDRVKEMISQGVPVSEVNQYIQSA
-379 WNNASLSD
+379 SDNGLISDDSRRRLKYMNNS
-387 ADEAVLRQK
+387 R
-396 FKAHTGVD
+396 
-404 LSKYGY
+404 

>member
-8 MNSADKQKIA
+8 INSADKQKIA
-18 ALGEQWQ
+18 ALSEQWKAAHQ
-25 AAQKTGNQGGMN
+25 AGNQSGMN

-49 YGYSGGGD
+49 YGYSGGAD

-66 STVLPEAKDQSE
+66 NTVLPEAKDQSE
-78 SINKIYDAQQ
+78 SINKIYDAQK

-127 ADISRANLNEQMA
+127 ADISRANLNEQLA

-154 SQQNSRNAAMGKVSS
+154 SQQNSRNAAMGKVST

-199 NDAARAKALYAE
+199 NDAARAKALYTE

-278 PKLYYERTGAYPASY
+278 PKLYYERTGTYPASY
-293 TASNRRTGGGGGG
+293 TASNGRRGGGGGGGSSRG
-306 SDDDTITPTRD
+306 SDDDTITPVRNKMDSGRITHND
-317 TATPD
+317 IDFTDAN
-322 GSSPPTT
+322 
-329 TLTGAMAGAVP
+329 AVAD
-340 GAATGGAQFLTR
+340 AATVYERVKQMI
-352 SLAWDQDE
+352 SE
-360 GTFVWNG
+360 GVPVSQVNQYIQSASDNG
-367 KTYSKVSDLVNA
+367 LISDDSRRRMKYM
-379 WNNASLSD
+379 NNS
-387 ADEAVLRQK
+387 R
-396 FKAHTGVD
+396 
-404 LSKYGY
+404 

>member
-1 MAYNDAI
+1 MAYNDAG
-8 MNSADKQKIA
+8 MNNADKQKIA

-25 AAQKTGNQGGMN
+25 AAQKAGNQGGMN

-66 STVLPEAKDQSE
+66 NTVLPEAKDQSE

-187 AYQNAVAQAISE
+187 AYKNAVAQAISE
-199 NDAARAKALYAE
+199 NDAARAKALYTE

-278 PKLYYERTGAYPASY
+278 PKLYYERTGRYPASY
-293 TASNRRTGGGGGG
+293 TASNRRSGGGGGG
-306 SDDDTITPTRD
+306 GGGGGDDAITPVDNPRKTN
-317 TATPD
+317 AQ
-322 GSSPPTT
+322 
-329 TLTGAMAGAVP
+329 
-340 GAATGGAQFLTR
+340 AAYELTGGAADTSYLNSYTT
-352 SLAWDQDE
+352 LAKYQNQWADLDMYA
-360 GTFVWNG
+360 NG
-367 KTYSKVSDLVNA
+367 GSSKAQLRKIINDWEKSGKISSTA
-379 WNNASLSD
+379 
-387 ADEAVLRQK
+387 ADEMYYSYNL
-396 FKAHTGVD
+396 G
-404 LSKYGY
+404 

>member
-25 AAQKTGNQGGMN
+25 AAQKAGNQGGMN

-49 YGYSGGGD
+49 YGYSGGAD
-57 GSGFKIVGN
+57 GSGYKMVGN
-66 STVLPEAKDQSE
+66 NTVLPTASDLSDN
-78 SINKIYDAQQ
+78 INKIYDAQQ

-107 AQAAKIPQTYNE
+107 TQAAKIPQTYNE

-145 VGAGSQLAL
+145 TGAGSQLAL
-154 SQQNSRNAAMGKVSS
+154 SQQNSRNSAMGKVSS
-169 AEADALSDLEAQR
+169 AEADAMSALEAQR

-199 NDAARAKALYAE
+199 NDAERAKALYTE

-225 QLSVDTTLAENERS
+225 QLSVDTTLSENERS

-293 TASNRRTGGGGGG
+293 TASTYKTGGGGGG
-306 SDDDTITPTRD
+306 DTPTPVRD
-317 TATPD
+317 PAPSSTQDLSSIHENSSITNVNGSGWTLVRGYGRVTPSELEALVNGGKVKEVDNGD
-322 GSSPPTT
+322 G
-329 TLTGAMAGAVP
+329 
-340 GAATGGAQFLTR
+340 
-352 SLAWDQDE
+352 
-360 GTFVWNG
+360 
-367 KTYSKVSDLVNA
+367 TYTYRTVGYGKVS
-379 WNNASLSD
+379 
-387 ADEAVLRQK
+387 
-396 FKAHTGVD
+396 
-404 LSKYGY
+404 